1 VINIITTRK
10 EKSFLLIVLIPLMIF
25 GYAMFSPHITHPDHF
40 THIAIHEAGLL
51 ISGFLLTMTLLAYN
65 KTKLTRMFFSA
76 AAFATLT
83 IAQGT
88 YLFLEQ
94 DMSTTIMIDYFSVNE
109 IFDFLIVVMT
119 VLFAAGVF
127 YKNKPSNHN

>member
-1 VINIITTRK
+1 MASVITTTR
-10 EKSFLLIVLIPLMIF
+10 EKSFFLIIITPLLIF
-25 GYAMFSPHITHPDHF
+25 GYAMYSPHIAHPDHYL
-40 THIAIHEAGLL
+40 HIAIHEAGLL
-51 ISGFLLTMTLLAYN
+51 ISGFLLTMTLLSYN
-65 KTKLTRMFFSA
+65 RTKLPRMLFSA
-76 AAFATLT
+76 AAFTTLT
-83 IAQGT
+83 IAQGF

-94 DMSTTIMIDYFSVNE
+94 DMSNTTMIDYFSVNE